1 MIAIC
6 LRGYNALTP
15 VLVLMKY
22 IYLVP
27 LDTLTLTSVRPAHQ
41 DITGNWY
48 LVVVSRE
55 GILVSCVL
63 SRRPESEFSQRVIFA
78 FWGREIRKS
87 MRWSFFI
94 NFPDIPSF
102 PPLTLPVCH
111 FGTINHEAFVRS
123 IIVTRGSCITNFES
137 VGGEVF
143 V

>member
-41 DITGNWY
+41 DIKGNWY

-63 SRRPESEFSQRVIFA
+63 SRRSESEFSQRVIFA
-78 FWGREIRKS
+78 FWVGNQEIGVLVILHKFS
-87 MRWSFFI
+87 GHPVVST
-94 NFPDIPSF
+94 SHVAC
-102 PPLTLPVCH
+102 LP
-111 FGTINHEAFVRS
+111 FWNHQS
-123 IIVTRGSCITNFES
+123 
-137 VGGEVF
+137 
-143 V
+143 